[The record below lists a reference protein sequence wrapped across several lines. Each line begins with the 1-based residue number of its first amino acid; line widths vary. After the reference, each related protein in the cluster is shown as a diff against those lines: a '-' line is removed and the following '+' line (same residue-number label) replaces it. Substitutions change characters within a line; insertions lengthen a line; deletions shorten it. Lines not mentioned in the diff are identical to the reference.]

1 MRTYFRLLKNQ
12 GMRWAGV
19 TIVALAAFVFV
30 FAPKASHAENSRVIS
45 IFHDGIQQTVV
56 TDAPT
61 VDEALKRANIALEEH
76 DAVEPARDTKLTAPG
91 YDLNVY
97 RARPVTV
104 ADGAKRYEVMSP
116 HTSARQIVAD
126 AGLTLHNEDT
136 YELTRIDDFLAEG
149 GVGLKLTIDRAMP
162 MDFVL
167 YGKQTQIRTQAT
179 TVGELLKEKGVVL
192 GAQDSTSLP
201 ADWPISADLRLEIW
215 RNGVQTVTE
224 EQEIAFPTELIQ
236 STDKPIGYRE
246 VQSPG
251 KKGKKLVTYQVDLKN
266 GQALSKSEIQS
277 VLVEQPTKQV
287 EVVGTKPSGGGLSK
301 AKGVNMFVDSKGVT
315 HRETYYDLNM
325 AGVMKACGGGT
336 YTVRAD
342 GAKVDQAGYILIAAN
357 LSRYPR
363 CSVVET
369 SLGLGKVYDTGGFA
383 STHPDGYDL
392 ATDWSNNDG
401 R

>member
-1 MRTYFRLLKNQ
+1 MRTYFRLLKSQ

-30 FAPKASHAENSRVIS
+30 FTPKVSHAENSRVIS

-56 TDAPT
+56 TDAQT
-61 VDEALKRANIALEEH
+61 VEEALKRADVSLEGH
-76 DAVEPARDTKLTAPG
+76 DAVEPARETKLTAPA

-104 ADGAKRYEVMSP
+104 VDGAKRYEVMSP

-126 AGLTLHNEDT
+126 AGLTLHNEDE

-149 GVGLKLTIDRAMP
+149 GVGLKLTIDRSVLIN
-162 MDFVL
+162 FVL
-167 YGKQTQIRTQAT
+167 YGKPAQIRTQAD
-179 TVGELLKEKGVVL
+179 TVGALLREKGVVL
-192 GAQDSTSLP
+192 GVQDGTNLP
-201 ADWPISADLRLEIW
+201 AETPITAGIIVDIW

-224 EQEIAFPTELIQ
+224 EQEVAFPIELIQ
-236 STDKPIGYRE
+236 SADKPVGFRE

-266 GQALSKSEIQS
+266 GQALSKNEIQS
-277 VLVEQPTKQV
+277 VTIEQPTKQV
-287 EVVGTKPSGGGLSK
+287 ELVGTKPGNGLSK
-301 AKGVNMFVDSKGVT
+301 AKGVNMFVDSKGVA
-315 HRETYYDLNM
+315 HRETYYDLPM
-325 AGVMKACGGGT
+325 AGVMRACGGT
-336 YTVRAD
+336 YSVRAD
-342 GAKVDQAGYILIAAN
+342 GAKIDQNGYVIIAAN
-357 LSRYPR
+357 LNRYPR

-383 STHPDGYDL
+383 SVHPDGYDL